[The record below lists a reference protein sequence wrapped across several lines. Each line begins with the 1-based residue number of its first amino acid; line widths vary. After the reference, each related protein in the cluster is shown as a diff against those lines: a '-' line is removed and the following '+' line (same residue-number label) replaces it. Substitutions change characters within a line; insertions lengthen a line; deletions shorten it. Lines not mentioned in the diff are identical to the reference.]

1 MYYDNSNI
9 KFIVKYS
16 NCAKKQ
22 FVFKRRIC
30 NFLRIKH
37 LCFKYPIIQNLQNIK
52 MEKSERVKS
61 ELIQS
66 IETLILN
73 FVPGCFGVPE
83 T

>member
-1 MYYDNSNI
+1 
-9 KFIVKYS
+9 
-16 NCAKKQ
+16 
-22 FVFKRRIC
+22 
-30 NFLRIKH
+30 
-37 LCFKYPIIQNLQNIK
+37 

-66 IETLILN
+66 FETLILN